1 MRRPWCQRRR
11 TPTSEFDPEQLDT
24 VSRSSAVTAGGARL
38 GRFRATFNVLPTE
51 VRALVAVA
59 FMVALGYGIV
69 APAIPLFARQFGVGK
84 AAAGAV
90 ISAFALMRLLT
101 APFVG
106 RLVNGFG
113 ERVMLATGIIVVA
126 VSSLL
131 AGFAQDYWQLL
142 VLRGIGGVGS
152 IMFSVSA
159 ASILI
164 RVTPSHLRGRAQGA
178 WAGSFLLGMIAGPAV
193 GTVATF
199 SLRAPFFLY
208 AGTLVVAGALALSTL
223 RHSEFAARQSE
234 RTAALPLRTALRH
247 RAYVA
252 ALAASFAGDWAVVGA
267 RTAIVPQFVT
277 DRLSLGAGWVYAA
290 FLVVS
295 IVSGALLLPFGR
307 VADTRGRRPVILI
320 GLFIGAVGFA
330 LLPSVPTTVGLLV
343 AMALL
348 GVAGAADSVAPGAV
362 MGDVVGGRGG
372 TVVAVFQ
379 MSGDL
384 GAVIGPVVAGW
395 IADSWGYPATFL
407 VSAAVS
413 VAPLPLVA
421 AAPETLTKAPTER
434 SDPLPAPST
443 DVS

>member
-1 MRRPWCQRRR
+1 M
-11 TPTSEFDPEQLDT
+11 
-24 VSRSSAVTAGGARL
+24 TAGGARH
-38 GRFRATFNVLPTE
+38 GRFRGTLAGLPTE
-51 VRALVAVA
+51 VRALIIVA

-106 RLVNGFG
+106 RLVNAFG

-126 VSSLL
+126 ISSLL
-131 AGFAQDYWQLL
+131 AGFAQEYWQLL

-178 WAGSFLLGMIAGPAV
+178 WAGSFLIGMIAGPAV

-208 AGTLVVAGALALSTL
+208 AGTLVVAGTLALSTL
-223 RHSEFAARQSE
+223 RHSKFFATKQVE
-234 RTAALPLRTALRH
+234 REAPLPLQVALRN

-267 RTAIVPQFVT
+267 RSAIVPQFVT
-277 DRLSLGAGWVYAA
+277 DRLELGAGWVYAA

-307 VADTRGRRPVILI
+307 VADSRGRRPVILI
-320 GLFIGAVGFA
+320 GLVIGAVGFI
-330 LLPSVPTTVGLLV
+330 LLPTVPTVVGLLV

-348 GVAGAADSVAPGAV
+348 GVAGAADSVAPGAL

-384 GAVIGPVVAGW
+384 GAVIGPVAAGW
-395 IADSWGYPATFL
+395 IADGFGYPATFL

-413 VAPLPLVA
+413 IAPLPLVA
-421 AAPETLTKAPTER
+421 RAPETLV
-434 SDPLPAPST
+434 PAPSPEPPTPLCTPKT